1 MCVCNHVVHTI
12 PACKDIVKEGK
23 FGNMNRLLWSIGCSL
38 RVDEMFLRVAFMVEW
53 ELQVSG
59 IV

>member
-1 MCVCNHVVHTI
+1 MCNHVVHTI

-38 RVDEMFLRVAFMVEW
+38 RVDEMFLQVAFTVEW
-53 ELQVSG
+53 NSRYQE
-59 IV
+59 